1 MILGEPDIQRQVK
14 TALEEAQAA
23 RTVGTRLNR
32 LFQDALVTG
41 KRARTETGIARGTF
55 SVGAAAVKLASQI
68 FGETLTGHTVLV
80 LGAGKM
86 SEVTARHLQAAGA
99 PAVLVANRTYEKAVA
114 LAEQFGGSARRFDD
128 LPQLL
133 TVADIVVCS
142 TAAPHPIVTRALMQD
157 VMRARRGRP
166 LYLVDI
172 AVPRDVESEVGKI
185 DNAYLYNIDD
195 LQELVAGARHTRA
208 GEVARA
214 REIVESS
221 VTEYLRW
228 ERSLD
233 VAPLVVA
240 VRQKLDSVRLA
251 ELARLRTRLPD
262 LSEKDWRTVEAA
274 LSSLT
279 NKIAH
284 PAIVAIKAAPET
296 EDGAATLDAI
306 RRAFGLEEGPPAHP
320 NKTPNSGGCRNSPAL
335 FHIRLP
341 QNWGQGG
348 PMTEAALLIA
358 AAALYLLGSVAY
370 GAHLFLRLPA
380 LAVGRTTRGHL
391 RRRAPHRRHWRAL
404 CRTHQTPFT
413 TPAETLS
420 ASAWA
425 VALAY
430 LALELVLRPKP
441 TALGAVALPAA
452 FLCLFAGAFLH
463 SAQPAALTPATPLL
477 NSRLISLH
485 ILAILF
491 AFGLLVLAFGCAAL
505 YLTQHRLLKRKR
517 LAGGLFGKL
526 PPLAG
531 LDDLAFALVAFA
543 FPLLTVGLAA
553 GIVEAMTGGFRGHW
567 AADPMVLTSV
577 VTWLVYGVY
586 LALHTFAQWRGPRAN
601 YLLVGGLLAA
611 LITYFMPTT
620 THRFG

>member
-1 MILGEPDIQRQVK
+1 MSLLVLGINHQSAPIEVREKLAILERELPRALSALTALPEVREGALLSTCNRTEAYAVAAPEAGPLEDVLADFLAGWHDLSRREFDGHLYCYRAGAAANHLFSVASGLDSMILGEPDIQRQVK

-68 FGETLTGHTVLV
+68 FGETLAGHTVLV

-114 LAEQFGGSARRFDD
+114 LAGQFGGSARRFDD

-172 AVPRDVESEVGKI
+172 AVPRDVEAGVGKI

-195 LQELVAGARHTRA
+195 LQELVVGARHTRA

-214 REIVESS
+214 RVIVEAS
-221 VTEYLRW
+221 VAEYLRW

-233 VAPLVVA
+233 VAPLVIA

-284 PAIVAIKAAPET
+284 PATIAIKAAPET

-306 RRAFGLEEGPPAHP
+306 RRAFGLEEKGPPAP
-320 NKTPNSGGCRNSPAL
+320 NNGGARQETGEDYPSSPTPP
-335 FHIRLP
+335 
-341 QNWGQGG
+341 
-348 PMTEAALLIA
+348 
-358 AAALYLLGSVAY
+358 LLG
-370 GAHLFLRLPA
+370 
-380 LAVGRTTRGHL
+380 
-391 RRRAPHRRHWRAL
+391 
-404 CRTHQTPFT
+404 
-413 TPAETLS
+413 
-420 ASAWA
+420 
-425 VALAY
+425 
-430 LALELVLRPKP
+430 
-441 TALGAVALPAA
+441 
-452 FLCLFAGAFLH
+452 
-463 SAQPAALTPATPLL
+463 
-477 NSRLISLH
+477 
-485 ILAILF
+485 
-491 AFGLLVLAFGCAAL
+491 
-505 YLTQHRLLKRKR
+505 
-517 LAGGLFGKL
+517 AGG
-526 PPLAG
+526 
-531 LDDLAFALVAFA
+531 
-543 FPLLTVGLAA
+543 
-553 GIVEAMTGGFRGHW
+553 
-567 AADPMVLTSV
+567 
-577 VTWLVYGVY
+577 
-586 LALHTFAQWRGPRAN
+586 
-601 YLLVGGLLAA
+601 
-611 LITYFMPTT
+611 
-620 THRFG
+620 THD